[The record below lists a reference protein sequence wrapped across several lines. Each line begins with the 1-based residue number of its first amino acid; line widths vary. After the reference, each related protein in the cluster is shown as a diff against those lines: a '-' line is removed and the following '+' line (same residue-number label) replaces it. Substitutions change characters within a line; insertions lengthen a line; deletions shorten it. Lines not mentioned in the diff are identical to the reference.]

1 MIMRIVR
8 LFVVVALLG
17 ALLAGCDGGCSCKQE
32 AEVPPPEPELEVVPE
47 PSGELEVIRP
57 DTADVLA
64 EEPPPPPPKP
74 KVEPEP
80 APEPV
85 AEVMPAPEE
94 KPVRER
100 TPMKELRKEPIDTPP
115 PPLPDPVIEPEPEP
129 EPPQEPEIRVLEGP
143 YGMTFARIPEGTY
156 TIGSAPGEPGR
167 DIDEGPEKEVSISEF
182 WLAQSEVT
190 LRQWKAVMGE
200 LPFRW
205 QSGSAPPDW
214 TLDEPVH
221 YVNWHEAHEFLAV
234 LSEKTGH
241 AYRLPTEA
249 EWEYACRG
257 WQESRFWCGDNE
269 DALRV
274 TDHVGPYG
282 VMHEVTETGIANPFG
297 LYDMHGNVSEWVE
310 DDYIDNYRDLSED
323 GRPQEK
329 YPRLPMKIARG
340 GSFLSSPDSSRSAAR
355 EPLEATTRFSTIGFR
370 VATDRMTDMA
380 LRR

>member
-1 MIMRIVR
+1 MRIVR
-8 LFVVVALLG
+8 LFVVIALLG

-32 AEVPPPEPELEVVPE
+32 AEVPPPEPEPEVIPE
-47 PSGELEVIRP
+47 PGGELEVIKP

-80 APEPV
+80 EPV

-100 TPMKELRKEPIDTPP
+100 TPMQELRKEPIATPP
-115 PPLPDPVIEPEPEP
+115 PPLPEPEPEPEP
-129 EPPQEPEIRVLEGP
+129 EPPQEPEIRLLEGP
-143 YGMTFARIPEGTY
+143 YGMTFARIPEGTFAM
-156 TIGSAPGEPGR
+156 GSASDEAGR
-167 DIDEGPEKEVSISEF
+167 DIDEGPVKEVSISEF
-182 WLAQSEVT
+182 WLSQSEVT
-190 LRQWKAVMGE
+190 LRQWKLVMGE

-205 QSGSAPPDW
+205 QSGNAPPDW

-221 YVNWHEAHEFLAV
+221 YVNWHEVHEFLAL

-257 WQESRFWCGDNE
+257 WQESPFWSGNNE
-269 DALRV
+269 GALRT

-282 VMHEVTETGIANPFG
+282 VMHKVMETGIANPFG

-310 DDYIDNYRDLSED
+310 DDYIDNYRDLAED

-329 YPRLPMKIARG
+329 YPRLTMKIARG
-340 GSFLSSPDSSRSAAR
+340 GSFLSSPDSSRCAAR
-355 EPLEATTRFSTIGFR
+355 EPLEASTRFSTIGFR